1 MAKAAKINSA
11 QADAAFAAAQV
22 VVETHRR
29 VAEFLR
35 AGLKLPEIDSF
46 IARQLVDQDSV
57 SCFKEYTPSRAL
69 PKFPSHACLS
79 VNQCVV
85 HGTAGYFPR
94 ELRNGDLLKVDIGVW
109 YKGWV
114 GDAAWTYSIGKPAP
128 LTAKLMECG
137 KKSLSEGVKELDP
150 SKTYAAWAQTV
161 QRIVEQEY
169 GFHLVRGLG
178 GHGLAVLAKRD
189 RMDKASGRVSSV
201 EVVEA
206 TLHGPPFVANRMPE
220 FPGEWNEVN
229 MSCQPGTLIAVEPMI
244 AIGTGD
250 LVDKSD
256 VPMAQRW
263 PEFIADGSL
272 SVHYEHDVLI
282 TETGPRVLTDG
293 LQHTPD
299 VIGG

>member
-1 MAKAAKINSA
+1 MI
-11 QADAAFAAAQV
+11 DAELAHAAAQV

-29 VAEFLR
+29 VAGFLR
-35 AGLKLPEIDSF
+35 AGMRLPEVDGF
-46 IARQLVDQDSV
+46 IAKQLADQGAR
-57 SCFKEYTPSRAL
+57 SCFLGYTPQPRRL
-69 PKFPSHACLS
+69 PPFPSHACLS
-79 VNQCVV
+79 VNECVV

-94 ELRNGDLLKVDIGVW
+94 ALQQGDLFKVDIGVW

-114 GDAAWTYSIGKPAP
+114 GDAAWTYSIGKPGPEA
-128 LTAKLMECG
+128 ARLMECG
-137 KKSLSEGVKELDP
+137 KKSLADGVKELAP
-150 SKTYAAWAQTV
+150 GKTYSAWAKTV
-161 QRIVEQEY
+161 QRIVESDF

-178 GHGLAVLAKRD
+178 GHGLFDAKKNRP
-189 RMDKASGRVSSV
+189 
-201 EVVEA
+201 

-229 MSCQPGTLIAVEPMI
+229 MPCLPGTLIAVEPMI
-244 AIGTGD
+244 AVGTGD

-263 PEFIADGSL
+263 PELIADGSL

-282 TETGPRVLTDG
+282 TESGPRVLTDG

-299 VIGG
+299 VIGA